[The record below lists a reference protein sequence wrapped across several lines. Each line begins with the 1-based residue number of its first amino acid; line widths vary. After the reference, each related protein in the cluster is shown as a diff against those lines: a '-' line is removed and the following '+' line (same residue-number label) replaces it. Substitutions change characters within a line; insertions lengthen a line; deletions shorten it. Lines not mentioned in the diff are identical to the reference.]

1 MSLMDPNL
9 GLSVQER
16 QAREIENQLRDKS
29 LQLDYLAQVML
40 VEKIAQLRSEKQV
53 CREKLS

>member
-1 MSLMDPNL
+1 MDPNL